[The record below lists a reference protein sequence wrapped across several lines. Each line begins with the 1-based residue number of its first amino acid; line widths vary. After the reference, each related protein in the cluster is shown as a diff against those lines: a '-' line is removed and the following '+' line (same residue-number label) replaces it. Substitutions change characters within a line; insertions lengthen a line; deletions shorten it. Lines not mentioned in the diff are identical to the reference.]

1 MSMQNDTSIGG
12 NNDRFPLT
20 RLSAVAASH
29 SDNAIERTRAFDT
42 LIAAYWKPTY
52 KYIRLKWHKSNEDAK
67 DMTQGFFAQ
76 AMEKGF
82 FDRYNPSKARF
93 RTFLR
98 ACIDGYAANENKAA
112 SRLKRGGDVFHIPL
126 DFEDAEQELISY
138 GKNAFESLES
148 YFDKEWVR
156 SFFKLVI
163 DELRAS
169 LQEQGKT
176 THFKLFEQYD
186 LAETSQNAL
195 SYKQLAQQFSLP
207 VSDVI
212 NYLALARREF
222 RRIALEQLRALTVT
236 EQEFHEEARSLLGI
250 TL

>member
-1 MSMQNDTSIGG
+1 MQKETSIGG
-12 NNDRFPLT
+12 YNERFPVT
-20 RLSAVAASH
+20 RLSAIIASH

-67 DMTQGFFAQ
+67 DLTQGFFAQ

-98 ACIDGYAANENKAA
+98 TCIDGYVANENKAA

-126 DFEDAEQELISY
+126 DFEVAEQELISY

-163 DELRAS
+163 DELSAS
-169 LQEQGKT
+169 LEEQGKT
-176 THFKLFEQYD
+176 THLKLFEQYD
-186 LAETSQNAL
+186 LAETTHDTL
-195 SYKQLAQQFSLP
+195 SYEQLAQQFGLP
-207 VSDVI
+207 ITDVT

-222 RRIALEQLRALTVT
+222 RRIALEQLRGLTVT
-236 EQEFHEEARSLLGI
+236 EQEFQEEARSLLGI